1 MRQFVCMNT
10 NVDENRSYFRKNS
23 VLTRAQVVVNVIY
36 HYSKS
41 DLKNTFSIRK
51 RTSLVRVKLLSV
63 SEIVNSTPEYTGFNR
78 RNGPDF
84 GRVFLRSNYTDIT
97 QNTYIQS

>member
-1 MRQFVCMNT
+1 MEEEEEEMMMMMLCAAIHII
-10 NVDENRSYFRKNS
+10 K
-23 VLTRAQVVVNVIY
+23 
-36 HYSKS
+36 
-41 DLKNTFSIRK
+41 
-51 RTSLVRVKLLSV
+51 
-63 SEIVNSTPEYTGFNR
+63 YTGCNR

>member
-1 MRQFVCMNT
+1 MYVQR
-10 NVDENRSYFRKNS
+10 NS
-23 VLTRAQVVVNVIY
+23 VTRLLNRFAVETQQCTLYVVVVVVVVFVIVV
-36 HYSKS
+36 
-41 DLKNTFSIRK
+41 DLYVT
-51 RTSLVRVKLLSV
+51 VK
-63 SEIVNSTPEYTGFNR
+63 YTGCNR